1 MSKTFA
7 ESAYQISRAGALTG
21 PLTYLGTLSLVFS
34 PPRWGTRQIRARVP
48 RNSNPAARLAD
59 WSEVLIS
66 ASKSLAAGA
75 ACVLAALADAAG
87 LPVDEALVVLDQRTW
102 RDAVDA
108 DWAMSSRSGITGVPT
123 FVAGGRQAVGAQPES
138 VLRGLLDAA
147 DAQPRLEDTRP

>member
-1 MSKTFA
+1 MQGLMDA
-7 ESAYQISRAGALTG
+7 EALPYGRRTH
-21 PLTYLGTLSLVFS
+21 TY
-34 PPRWGTRQIRARVP
+34 
-48 RNSNPAARLAD
+48 NSRLAQELAKWAD
-59 WSEVLIS
+59 SRRGGDRLHHLIYR
-66 ASKSLAAGA
+66 AYFVEGRNIGDPG
-75 ACVLAALADAAG
+75 VLADLADAAG

-147 DAQPRLEDTRP
+147 DAQPRLEDTSP